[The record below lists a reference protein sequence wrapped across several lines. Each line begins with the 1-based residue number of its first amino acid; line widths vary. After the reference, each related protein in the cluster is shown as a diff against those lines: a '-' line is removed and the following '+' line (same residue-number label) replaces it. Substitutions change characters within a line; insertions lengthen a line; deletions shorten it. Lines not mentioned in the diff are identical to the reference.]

1 MAVKAIPDG
10 YRSVTPYLIVKGAD
24 RAIDFYK
31 KVFGAV
37 QRMRMDGPNG
47 TVGHAEIEIDD
58 STIMLADEFP
68 DMGLRS
74 PQSLGGTG
82 VSLHLYVKDVDA
94 CFNRAVA
101 AGAKVLRPVED
112 QFYGDRS
119 GTVEDPFGHVWTI
132 STHKE
137 DLSPEE
143 LQKRSE
149 AFMKQQ
155 GGHS

>member
-31 KVFGAV
+31 KVFGAA

-68 DMGLRS
+68 DMGFRS

-101 AGAKVLRPVED
+101 AGAKALRPVQD

-143 LQKRSE
+143 LQKRLE

-155 GGHS
+155 GGH